1 MMSMRVR
8 QAMLPS
14 FANSPPLRAN
24 PPIREREPPVSC
36 AANAARGTMQAIRE
50 QECSVIRALFVG
62 GTVDNSELDLDGP
75 EPPRHYP
82 ENTGGGQPRY
92 RLHHVGVRDSA
103 TVYAV
108 YAAPELATGAV
119 EGTAAERDYA
129 RRFDATTVR
138 VDG

>member
-1 MMSMRVR
+1 M
-8 QAMLPS
+8 
-14 FANSPPLRAN
+14 
-24 PPIREREPPVSC
+24 
-36 AANAARGTMQAIRE
+36 
-50 QECSVIRALFVG
+50 RALFVG

-92 RLHHVGVRDSA
+92 RLHHVGLRDGA

-108 YAAPELATGAV
+108 YAAPELTDDAI
-119 EGTAAERDYA
+119 EGTASERNYP
-129 RRFDATTVR
+129 RRFAAQPLR